1 MVKPSSSD
9 DQTRS
14 LGVLSA
20 TTLAS
25 GLVKKALYDLDKR
38 VVPWTKNG
46 FAKPPCLAYAA
57 TVGVGKTGAIVLVV
71 EEAVKRGLRIAIRTP
86 TLALGREL
94 LARIEKVVPGASGLW
109 FGRDQPNP
117 NSPAQKM
124 CLRADDVRAA
134 QFVGAEPR
142 DVCGSRKRGYC
153 RFHPDGGADLPCG
166 YLGQNH
172 GCKQVVIFAGD
183 RMLELA
189 PRKGMKRSKSWR
201 PYTSTEPATGDLF
214 YRLNVE
220 AVSSSDLG
228 DESATLGAVEGSPD
242 FDLLILDETEPL
254 SMLQGFEAPPVSL
267 TRGDNERIIATFK
280 NAADREILSCFLDLF
295 QEQCR
300 SVGVGGYLP
309 PLKPGEY
316 YQDIDP
322 NLSSEL
328 TVDDGIA
335 IHRSDLSTDD
345 FIDILTTVREIAF
358 ANIPNPIGN
367 DKFNR
372 LAAKEI
378 KDLNR
383 EASRVRSFLLNVGR
397 VCEVMSI
404 GLRNEVSDLRHLQV
418 VSEGGE
424 IYLRSKKPL
433 SPHYDMIPTM
443 IFDATLRVDLLKATF
458 ERLEVAY
465 LCSAQDGDGVSRY
478 QLRDVDITKN
488 KLHGDGWTA
497 RLMLLSRLCCRMY
510 GATGLI
516 APKFIREQLPTE
528 DVDVRFSHFGAL
540 RGLNSFENV
549 AALVV
554 VSRTA
559 IWPARAEEMAAVL
572 TGKNISALPK
582 GTGWYPN
589 TKGVIRWRKDDRIG
603 WPTRYVRHPDP
614 TVEAVR
620 ASVTEDGL
628 EQALGRGR
636 NVRRSKAR
644 PLVEYL
650 LTTTPTNRPVDGT
663 FTIAEFKAATGWVGA
678 FLEAGIWIGLG
689 EKGVGGV
696 IHAIVRG
703 MAAQRPEPLYISLI
717 GNPAFEG
724 PETAADWRK
733 KQIADN
739 PEIGA
744 LTREV
749 DKALGHGAGY
759 VEVMCGAYPLHD
771 FVPIQAK
778 VRGSRYF
785 AQLYVRTVAEQTAA
799 DALISLLGPFAEELE
814 IRQPPTA

>member
-1 MVKPSSSD
+1 
-9 DQTRS
+9 
-14 LGVLSA
+14 
-20 TTLAS
+20 
-25 GLVKKALYDLDKR
+25 
-38 VVPWTKNG
+38 
-46 FAKPPCLAYAA
+46 
-57 TVGVGKTGAIVLVV
+57 
-71 EEAVKRGLRIAIRTP
+71 
-86 TLALGREL
+86 
-94 LARIEKVVPGASGLW
+94 
-109 FGRDQPNP
+109 
-117 NSPAQKM
+117 M

-134 QFVGAEPR
+134 QFVGASPR
-142 DVCGSRKRGYC
+142 DVCGSKKRGYC
-153 RFHPDGGADLPCG
+153 RFHPDSGVDTPCG
-166 YLGQNH
+166 YLGQKF
-172 GCKQVVIFAGD
+172 GRKQVLIFASD
-183 RMLELA
+183 RMLEVA
-189 PRKGMKRSKSWR
+189 PREGMKRSEGWR
-201 PYTSTEPATGDLF
+201 PYHKADAESRDLF
-214 YRLNVE
+214 YWGGAKVDDT
-220 AVSSSDLG
+220 SSNG
-228 DESATLGAVEGSPD
+228 DESAMFGAVEGSPD

-254 SMLQGFEAPPVSL
+254 SILQGFDAPPVSL

-280 NAADREILSCFLDLF
+280 NTADREILSCFLDLF

-300 SVGVGGYLP
+300 SVGVGAYLP

-322 NLSSEL
+322 NLWSEL
-328 TVDDGIA
+328 NEKDEIA
-335 IHRSDLSTDD
+335 VHRSDLSTND

-358 ANIPNPIGN
+358 ANLPNPIGN

-383 EASRVRSFLLNVGR
+383 EAALVRSFLLNVGR

-404 GLRNEVSDLRHLQV
+404 GLRNELSELRHLQV
-418 VSEGGE
+418 VSEAGE
-424 IYLRSKKPL
+424 INLRSKK
-433 SPHYDMIPTM
+433 SISRHYDMVPTM
-443 IFDATLRVDLLKATF
+443 IFDATLRPVLLKETF
-458 ERLEVAY
+458 DRLEVAY
-465 LCSAQDGDGVSRY
+465 LCRAQDGAGVLRY
-478 QLRDVDITKN
+478 QLRDVDITNK

-510 GATGLI
+510 GSTGLI
-516 APKFIREQLPTE
+516 APKFMHEQLPTE
-528 DVDVRFSHFGAL
+528 DMDVQFGHFGAL

-554 VSRTA
+554 VSRPA

-582 GTGWYPN
+582 GTGWYPD

-614 TVEAVR
+614 VVEEVR

-636 NVRRSKAR
+636 NVRRSRAR

-663 FTIAEFKAATGWVGA
+663 FTMAEFKAATGWVGA
-678 FLEAGIWIGLG
+678 FLEAGIWIGFG

-717 GNPAFEG
+717 GIPAFEG

-739 PEIGA
+739 PETGA
-744 LTREV
+744 LTREI
-749 DKALGHGAGY
+749 DQALGNGAGC
-759 VEVMCGAYPLHD
+759 VEIMCGPYPIHD

-785 AQLYVRTVAEQTAA
+785 APLYVRTGAEQTAA
-799 DALISLLGPFAEELE
+799 DALISLLGPFAGELE
-814 IRQPPTA
+814 IRQPPKA